1 MSSVTLKDEDSYLQF
16 PRLDF
21 RNGFNITLVF
31 STDSD
36 NGILLYS
43 GVDQH
48 MAVELFRGRIRVSYD
63 VGNYPVSTMFRY
75 VLVMIPSACLEELAS
90 VSMLT
95 NNNKICH

>member
-21 RNGFNITLVF
+21 RYGFNITLVF

-36 NGILLYS
+36 NGVLLYS

-48 MAVELFRGRIRVSYD
+48 MAIELFRGRIRVSFD

-75 VLVMIPSACLEELAS
+75 VLLSSFSSFTGVTLGELQ
-90 VSMLT
+90 LPR
-95 NNNKICH
+95 